1 MKRREVLKGI
11 GLSLGYVAIT
21 PSIMSLLQSCQNTN
35 MATWTPAFFNKNQVA
50 VLTNLVDLILPKT
63 ANLPG
68 ALDVKVPQFIDAYV
82 NEVSTPKDQKEMKQG
97 IDAIVKKLGKPV
109 SNLKTADYDGLL
121 AKYLKANKAEQKAFE
136 NDKNEALVYGTLTS
150 LRSFSIWAF
159 KSSEEVGEKVLAYD
173 PIPSVFNGCM
183 PLQEATGGKA
193 WSL

>member
-1 MKRREVLKGI
+1 
-11 GLSLGYVAIT
+11 
-21 PSIMSLLQSCQNTN
+21 
-35 MATWTPAFFNKNQVA
+35 
-50 VLTNLVDLILPKT
+50 
-63 ANLPG
+63 
-68 ALDVKVPQFIDAYV
+68 
-82 NEVSTPKDQKEMKQG
+82 MKQG

-150 LRSFSIWAF
+150 LRSFSIWAY